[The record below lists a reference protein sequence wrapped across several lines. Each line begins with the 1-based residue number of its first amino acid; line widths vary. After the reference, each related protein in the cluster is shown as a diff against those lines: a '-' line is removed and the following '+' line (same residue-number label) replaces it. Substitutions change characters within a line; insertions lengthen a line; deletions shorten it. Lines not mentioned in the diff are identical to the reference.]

1 MPGVGSSDLE
11 WQRVLQESAIT
22 KLCPQIR
29 ELFVIILIFC
39 EPANPR
45 ELFDGFWKTWIDDFK
60 QRGQRQN
67 ISLKETHLKTMLL
80 LDLEMRLQSFDK
92 QLGDVSLP
100 QPSQDD
106 LSCVEFFSNTE
117 AVVIREEKDYNVE
130 QLLSNLEVTIP

>member
-1 MPGVGSSDLE
+1 
-11 WQRVLQESAIT
+11 
-22 KLCPQIR
+22 
-29 ELFVIILIFC
+29 
-39 EPANPR
+39 
-45 ELFDGFWKTWIDDFK
+45 
-60 QRGQRQN
+60 
-67 ISLKETHLKTMLL
+67 MLL